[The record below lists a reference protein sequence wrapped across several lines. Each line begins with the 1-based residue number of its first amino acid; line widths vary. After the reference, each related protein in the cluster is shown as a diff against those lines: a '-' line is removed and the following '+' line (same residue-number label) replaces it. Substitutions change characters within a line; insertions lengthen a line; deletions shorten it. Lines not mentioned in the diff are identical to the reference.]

1 MGAHESSAVGSCDC
15 ASTCCVQLIIDKIT
29 MRAENGFGAYEM
41 KLPDDIPKLR
51 EYNFAKMLEP
61 LMHELRKLGFEV

>member
-1 MGAHESSAVGSCDC
+1 M
-15 ASTCCVQLIIDKIT
+15 IIDKIT